1 MDSSV
6 LSDDS
11 DYDIVSPDASIADLR
26 HAIPELPPSRLARET
41 FNTCTYTAEDI
52 QDFVRKTLGLSC
64 PTGTRT
70 KRLYIDGIFDGL
82 GVRHAL
88 QLRQVKMS
96 FPSVWL
102 VVGVFSNE
110 TCDRFGTP
118 AVLPAVERCE
128 IVRHCRWVDEVL
140 SDAPCTLDVTFLA
153 HHKIDYVAVEEGAT
167 VDPEYNKLR
176 LKGYDEMKKNAVILT
191 RRTTGIANTAPRTPV
206 PSTPVASEPEALA
219 PDFTTHIDVYG
230 IGY

>member
-26 HAIPELPPSRLARET
+26 HGAIPEPPPTQLARET
-41 FNTCTYTAEDI
+41 FTSCNYSAEDI
-52 QDFVRKTLGLSC
+52 QDFVRRSVG
-64 PTGTRT
+64 PTTSRT
-70 KRLYIDGIFDGL
+70 KRLYVDGIFDGL

-88 QLRQVKMS
+88 QLRQVKLS

-102 VVGVFSNE
+102 VVGVFSDE
-110 TCDRFGTP
+110 ICDLFGTP
-118 AVLPAVERCE
+118 SVLPSVERCE

-140 SDAPCTLDVTFLA
+140 SDAPCPLDTAFLLR
-153 HHKIDYVAVEEGAT
+153 HKIDYVAVQEGAT
-167 VDPEYNKLR
+167 VDPEFNKLR
-176 LKGYDEMKKNAVILT
+176 LQGYDEMKRNGVVILT
-191 RRTTGIANTAPRTPV
+191 RRTTGVAPRTPA
-206 PSTPVASEPEALA
+206 PSTPVASEPEVLA